1 MGQWEVRG
9 HLGHCRGGS
18 MGKKQVGKSEQ
29 GFGLELE
36 DPLAEPG
43 SGACSFCC
51 ALPDKAMLLF
61 GIS

>member
-1 MGQWEVRG
+1 
-9 HLGHCRGGS
+9 